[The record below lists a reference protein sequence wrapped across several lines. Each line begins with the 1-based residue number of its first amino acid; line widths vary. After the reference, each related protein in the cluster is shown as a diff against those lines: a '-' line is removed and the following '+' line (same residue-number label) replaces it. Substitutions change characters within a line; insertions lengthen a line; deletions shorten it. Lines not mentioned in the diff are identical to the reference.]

1 MHDFKIF
8 LAGLFLAIAFSSFA
22 HATDET
28 SATTNSE
35 TKEESVTKSAW
46 VDGFNFKSDKNDQM
60 RAMFSPYTIHYN
72 EDGDDGEGHDY
83 VWLIGLERERANG
96 NIMGIAYFSNSFG
109 QPCIYY
115 FPWGKVYR
123 DLAGVQGLYAKWS
136 AGLAYGYVDPYEDK
150 VPINYNGFSPAV
162 FPSIGF
168 TNKKNY
174 QAELTILGTAGLM
187 FQFYLPIK

>member
-1 MHDFKIF
+1 MRNFKKC
-8 LAGLFLAIAFSSFA
+8 LVTLLLTLFTSSFVNA
-22 HATDET
+22 AADTAEAKDTEV
-28 SATTNSE
+28 TTPSLL
-35 TKEESVTKSAW
+35 S
-46 VDGFNFKSDKNDQM
+46 DGFNFKANQDDQM
-60 RAMFSPYTIHYN
+60 RVMFSPYTFHYN
-72 EDGDDGEGHDY
+72 ESGDDGEGHDY

-109 QPCIYY
+109 QPCVYY

-150 VPINYNGFSPAV
+150 VPINYKGLSPAV

-168 TNKKNY
+168 ANKKNY
-174 QAELTILGTAGLM
+174 QAEVTILGTAALM
-187 FQFYLPIK
+187 FQFYVPLK